1 MIRETSFVDEIC
13 APAHFVLAAR
23 HATVDALI
31 DGVMQGQP
39 FIALTGPA
47 GIGKTTV
54 ASAIR
59 DELVGRSVHVLEV
72 RLREGEGISLRT
84 IASQILGKSEAEMND
99 DDIEKLFDVMT
110 MREVQDER
118 FALIIDDAECLQAD
132 AIGYLRLLTLLARD
146 TMPRIV
152 FVGGAEFWDT
162 DCAVRSDLKELITAR
177 WELPRLSLDEAREFI
192 EHSAAS
198 WCPATEAVFAPGGI
212 EALTLHGDGLCGRI
226 ASLMSLAR
234 TLRVEKHEHW
244 LTRGLVDK
252 AAAKLDAG
260 EAAPLEAAYQFKAAA
275 LPPRSE
281 VLLEP
286 DVGATSA
293 DRRIVARL
301 SSWLPRATR
310 VAGVA
315 AVLFAIVVVASRQ
328 TLIHIP
334 RTDARP
340 TAVDG
345 VRPGAAAVPDHAATN
360 DAATIAVSQVT
371 SVPDVGA
378 DRQGPA
384 AATADPRP
392 VPSQVVTE
400 ETALRPLPAVAAAP
414 AAAAAPAPVATEEA
428 APLSVP
434 DATAPA
440 TAAAPASMATEEA
453 APPAAPAAVTPAP
466 AATPAPVA
474 TEQAARPAA
483 PAATV
488 PAAAAPASVAAEEAA
503 PQDSKRPSQVNVW
516 EPATVLTQSA
526 EERLATAPADVTSPR
541 EAAKPESQGDPA
553 TGAPAPA
560 VTTTDAPAAPATI
573 SPASPALAVQPESRE
588 VATPAAAGATRK
600 AVSSASTPPPSTPP
614 NLTLLLSRGDAM
626 LVLGDISAARLL
638 YQRASAL
645 GSARA
650 ATAIG
655 KTYDPAFL
663 TSIRASGVTADRTA
677 AAAWYCKGAALGDQ
691 EGADRLARLSRAQ

>member
-244 LTRGLVDK
+244 LTPSLVAA

-260 EAAPLEAAYQFKAAA
+260 EAAPLEAAYQFEAAD
-275 LPPRSE
+275 LPLRSE
-281 VLLEP
+281 VWPEP
-286 DVGATSA
+286 DAGATSA
-293 DRRIVARL
+293 DRPLVARP

-315 AVLFAIVVVASRQ
+315 AVLFAIAVAASRQ

-345 VRPGAAAVPDHAATN
+345 VQPGAAAFPDHAATN
-360 DAATIAVSQVT
+360 DAATIAVLQVT
-371 SVPDVGA
+371 SVPDVGT

-392 VPSQVVTE
+392 VPSPVVTE
-400 ETALRPLPAVAAAP
+400 ETTPPAPPAAVPPAPAATPAPVEAVPPAAPAATVPAPAAAP
-414 AAAAAPAPVATEEA
+414 APVATEEAVPPAPAAVPPAPAATPAPVEAAPPAAPVATVPAPAAAPAPVATEEA
-428 APLSVP
+428 AP
-434 DATAPA
+434 
-440 TAAAPASMATEEA
+440 
-453 APPAAPAAVTPAP
+453 
-466 AATPAPVA
+466 
-474 TEQAARPAA
+474 
-483 PAATV
+483 
-488 PAAAAPASVAAEEAA
+488 
-503 PQDSKRPSQVNVW
+503 QDSERPSQVNVS
-516 EPATVLTQSA
+516 EPSPVPARSA
-526 EERLATAPADVTSPR
+526 EEQRARAPADVTSAH
-541 EAAKPESQGDPA
+541 EATKPESQGDPA
-553 TGAPAPA
+553 TSAPAPA
-560 VTTTDAPAAPATI
+560 VTTTDAPATI
-573 SPASPALAVQPESRE
+573 SPASPDLAVQPESRE
-588 VATPAAAGATRK
+588 VAAPAAAGAARK

-626 LVLGDISAARLL
+626 L
-638 YQRASAL
+638 AL
-645 GSARA
+645 G
-650 ATAIG
+650 
-655 KTYDPAFL
+655 
-663 TSIRASGVTADRTA
+663 
-677 AAAWYCKGAALGDQ
+677 
-691 EGADRLARLSRAQ
+691 